1 MKHNITPR
9 ALSFGFIATF
19 ALGVLSSS
27 STVNAAPDGQA
38 IMQKVAD
45 TKLLDGSEAM
55 VKMVLNDGKG
65 GVKERKLSMAT
76 KLYDGGKTEKR
87 IIRFL
92 TDDVKGTGVLVF
104 DYSDKAD
111 DVWLYMPAMR
121 KTRRIVSSQKSQSFM
136 GSEFTYG
143 DFNTPSIT
151 DFSYKILK
159 EESAGGENCY
169 VVELTPKSKDVAD
182 ADGYSKKTYWVSKAT
197 HTVRKG
203 VYYDTDGAVVK
214 ELSTSDVKLLDKGKN
229 RYRAMKLE
237 MVNKKNGRK
246 STFETEKIAFTPD
259 TKDDYFTTAYLEKP

>member
-1 MKHNITPR
+1 MKHSIPQRAFSLGLTAALSLSALGITPS
-9 ALSFGFIATF
+9 ANAT
-19 ALGVLSSS
+19 
-27 STVNAAPDGQA
+27 PDGQQV
-38 IMQKVAD
+38 IQKVAD
-45 TKLLDGSEAM
+45 TKLLDGSEAL
-55 VKMVLNDGKG
+55 VKMVLDDGKG

-76 KLYDGGKTEKR
+76 KLFDSGKTEKR

-92 TDDVKGTGVLVF
+92 NEDVKGTGVLVF

-143 DFNTPSIT
+143 DFNTPAID
-151 DFSYKILK
+151 DFSYKVLK

-169 VVELTPKSKDVAD
+169 VVELTPKSNDVAESE
-182 ADGYSKKTYWVSKAT
+182 GYSKKTYWVSKAT
-197 HTVRKG
+197 NTVRKG
-203 VYYDTDGAVVK
+203 VYYDMDGAVAK
-214 ELSTSDVKLLDKGKN
+214 ELTTSDVKLLDKGKN

-259 TKDDYFTTAYLEKP
+259 TKDDYFTTAYLEKQ

>member
-1 MKHNITPR
+1 MKHSMTQR
-9 ALSFGFIATF
+9 ALSFGLIA
-19 ALGVLSSS
+19 ALGLGVFT
-27 STVNAAPDGQA
+27 STPAASAAPDGQA

-55 VKMVLNDGKG
+55 VKMVLDDGKG
-65 GVKERKLSMAT
+65 SVKERKLSMAT

-92 TDDVKGTGVLVF
+92 NEDVKGTGVLVF

-111 DVWLYMPAMR
+111 DVWMFLPAMR
-121 KTRRIVSSQKSQSFM
+121 KTRRIVSSQKAQSFM
-136 GSEFTYG
+136 GSEFSFG
-143 DFNTPSIT
+143 DLNTPALA
-151 DFSYKILK
+151 DFSYKLLK

-169 VVELTPKSKDVAD
+169 VVELTPKSNDVAE
-182 ADGYSKKTYWVSKAT
+182 AEGYSKKTYWVSKAT
-197 HTVRKG
+197 NAVRKG
-203 VYYDTDGAVVK
+203 VYYDMDGSVVK
-214 ELSTSDVKLLDKGKN
+214 ELTTSDVKLLDKAKS

-259 TKDDYFTTAYLEKP
+259 TKDEYFTTAYLEKP